1 MLMLCGNIVI
11 VLTLYITICSNLDAD
26 GCKDGDIR
34 TVSHK
39 DRGEEGR
46 VEVCFSGVWGAVYSV
61 SAWNVNQVGVI
72 CREGGYEPAGVCA

>member
-1 MLMLCGNIVI
+1 M
-11 VLTLYITICSNLDAD
+11 
-26 GCKDGDIR
+26 
-34 TVSHK
+34 SHN